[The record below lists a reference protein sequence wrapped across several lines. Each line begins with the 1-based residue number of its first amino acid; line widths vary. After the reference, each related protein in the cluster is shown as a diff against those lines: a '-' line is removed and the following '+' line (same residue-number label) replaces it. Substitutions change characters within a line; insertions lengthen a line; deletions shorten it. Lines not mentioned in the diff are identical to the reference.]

1 MRFQC
6 LAQKHIKM
14 ILLDFKI
21 IPLNIESSIK
31 VVVGAMIHATE
42 TGKSIAAQYISIVC
56 PTCFYI
62 FLVNILISSF
72 NI

>member
-21 IPLNIESSIK
+21 TPLNIESSMRLLL
-31 VVVGAMIHATE
+31 GAMIHATE

-56 PTCFYI
+56 PTFFYI
-62 FLVNILISSF
+62 FLVNILILSF